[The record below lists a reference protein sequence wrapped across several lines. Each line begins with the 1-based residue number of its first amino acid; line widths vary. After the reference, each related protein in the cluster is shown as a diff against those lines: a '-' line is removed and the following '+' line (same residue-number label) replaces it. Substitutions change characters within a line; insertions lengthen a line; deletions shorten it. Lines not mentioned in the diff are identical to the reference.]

1 LKILYFVGEFPKLSE
16 TFILNQIT
24 GLIDNGHKVIIIA
37 KKKENYSRV
46 QEDVIKYNLMSKVVY
61 YDTGKNKLH
70 KLINFIFALLKYYT
84 ITINKKEKRPSIKT
98 IIKYPHII
106 FIYSLIAKY
115 NLSNFNVIMAHF
127 GPNGCL
133 ASVLKK
139 LGWINGKLFVAF
151 HGYDMT
157 NYLKKKG
164 NNAYS
169 DLFETKCLLLPISAF
184 WQSSLIKL
192 GAKPEQVIVHHMG
205 TNLDKFDFC
214 PARYSKKE
222 VKIITVARFVEKKG
236 LKYGILSVSELL
248 KKGYNIKYI
257 IIGGGPLEIELR
269 NIVIKNS
276 LSNNVEFLGWRTQNE
291 LLSLIKKSQIVM
303 LPSVTANDGD
313 MEGIPVILMEAM
325 AMGKIVISTY
335 HSGIP
340 ELITN
345 NTDGYL
351 VHEKNTIELSQTIIN
366 IINNH
371 KKWIEIGENAR
382 NKVEIEF
389 NIRRLNNKLL
399 KLFQEKIK

>member
-1 LKILYFVGEFPKLSE
+1 
-16 TFILNQIT
+16 
-24 GLIDNGHKVIIIA
+24 
-37 KKKENYSRV
+37 
-46 QEDVIKYNLMSKVVY
+46 
-61 YDTGKNKLH
+61 
-70 KLINFIFALLKYYT
+70 
-84 ITINKKEKRPSIKT
+84 
-98 IIKYPHII
+98 
-106 FIYSLIAKY
+106 
-115 NLSNFNVIMAHF
+115 
-127 GPNGCL
+127 
-133 ASVLKK
+133 
-139 LGWINGKLFVAF
+139 
-151 HGYDMT
+151 
-157 NYLKKKG
+157 
-164 NNAYS
+164 
-169 DLFETKCLLLPISAF
+169 
-184 WQSSLIKL
+184 
-192 GAKPEQVIVHHMG
+192 
-205 TNLDKFDFC
+205 
-214 PARYSKKE
+214 
-222 VKIITVARFVEKKG
+222 
-236 LKYGILSVSELL
+236 VSELL